1 MEQKYNDIFLQ
12 KKIEKIID
20 KSQGLVTLFGT
31 ECILKKSM
39 EKKTNNGLLILS
51 QEFLAKYLVAR
62 SWKYAFEPDTK
73 LLLNHEI
80 ASFCERLQYF
90 SQLPTDASEKDVI
103 DFIEHKN
110 ISKIRE
116 YVQDSIFEFFIFAE
130 EALRVPEDE
139 LIKKGVFKLNRA
151 KDTNEITNCYVYR
164 NYSETAIQENIG
176 LLECKIKELTKDAL
190 KSKNHSDGA
199 EVNSEILKMSKDIIS
214 KLVDECRDKTGFQKG
229 VSLIDAEIIPLLKKD
244 IEDYKK
250 KETEILRLELVNLL
264 KSFKSK
270 IRNNSSFIVEISKD
284 DIICKFKEG

>member
-1 MEQKYNDIFLQ
+1 MEQKRNDIFLQ
-12 KKIEKIID
+12 KKIKKIISQ
-20 KSQGLVTLFGT
+20 SQGLVTLFGT

-80 ASFCERLQYF
+80 ASFCDRLQYF
-90 SQLPTDASEKDVI
+90 SQLPKDASEKDVI

-110 ISKIRE
+110 FSKIRE
-116 YVQDSIFEFFIFAE
+116 YLPNVIFEFLIFAE

-139 LIKKGVFKLNRA
+139 FIKRGVFKLNRT
-151 KDTNEITNCYVYR
+151 KDTNEITNGYVYR
-164 NYSETAIQENIG
+164 NFSDTAIQDNID
-176 LLECKIKELTKDAL
+176 LLECKIKELTKDTS
-190 KSKNHSDGA
+190 KSYNHSNYE
-199 EVNSEILKMSKDIIS
+199 EVNSEILKMSKDIITR
-214 KLVDECRDKTGFQKG
+214 LADECRDKTGFQKG
-229 VSLIDAEIIPLLKKD
+229 VSLIDTEIIPLLNKD
-244 IEDYKK
+244 IEDLKI
-250 KETEILRLELVNLL
+250 KETEILRLEIVNLL

-284 DIICKFKEG
+284 DIKCINKEG